1 MSRWRQLCKGFAGL
15 AHRWRDQNDEVAHY
29 FVEARAAGLNP
40 GDEERA
46 RDRVRAFGWENT
58 AAAWGRDVAYAVRRL
73 GRSSGFLAAA
83 VIVLALGIGV
93 GTAMFSVV
101 NAALLKPLPYRQ
113 PERLMS
119 LRAGGRFGGVSL
131 PVIQAWR
138 TRLYGFAAIGF
149 WTASMT
155 TLRHASATDLV
166 ENIAVSNNLFPLLG
180 IATPGAWGS
189 APNAVILS
197 HALWHL
203 YLHDAPGILGQA
215 ITLDG
220 KAYTVAGILPAGVSF
235 PPHNAALY
243 TLFQPKA
250 TDLVWGKAQ
259 AHLRVIGRLCP
270 GVAPAEAQAE
280 LRSVEASLARA
291 HPAPAGAPKQG
302 VASSYRRGLEGALRP
317 AIAAVSVATALVWL
331 IACFSVAG
339 LLLTRYARRRQ
350 ELAVRRALGAARWQ
364 LIRPLLVESA
374 AIGLLAA
381 GVGWA
386 LAAGGLALLGHYLQ
400 RELPVGLNHVSA
412 SGTALAALMGITA
425 LSVIVAGLIP
435 ALLASHAPAEAGLND
450 AATAAGGRGQSR
462 LRDGLVV
469 GEIAL
474 ALLLLAGAALMLRT
488 IYALRSVPLGF
499 STRNIVTT
507 PLSFPRGMFA
517 HRDMVASFDR
527 PLLERVRALP
537 GVEYVT
543 LCSTIPLETNF
554 QATMRWDGM
563 TKSAA
568 IRLASPDFPKVF
580 AIPLLHG
587 RWFDPQRDTLHTPQV
602 AVVNEAFAGKYYP
615 GQHLIGSKQF
625 GYPIVGI
632 LANVHGRAVGL
643 PAQPTIYFS
652 TTQLGPG
659 HAFYGTAS
667 YSTDL
672 AVRSAAPPAAIIA
685 GMRAVLHKLAPE
697 VAPQGFLTM
706 QELVDRSIGQQ
717 IFAVRLLT
725 LFGLAALAIALA
737 GLYGLLAYAVSERTR
752 ELGIRMALGAERRD
766 IVRLVLGR
774 AAWLVALGAAA
785 GLALAWELSHLVAAY
800 LYQVPAHDPWSL
812 AAAAVLLAACSL
824 AAAWLPA
831 RRAAQVNPIEALR
844 AD

>member
-1 MSRWRQLCKGFAGL
+1 MSLWRQLRKGL
-15 AHRWRDQNDEVAHY
+15 AGMAHGWRDQSDEVAHY
-29 FVEARAAGLNP
+29 FAEALDAGLDP
-40 GDEERA
+40 GDEERV
-46 RDRVRAFGWENT
+46 RDRLRAFGWENT
-58 AAAWGRDVAYAVRRL
+58 AAAWGTDLTYAVRRL
-73 GRSSGFLAAA
+73 GRTPGFLAAA

-101 NAALLKPLPYRQ
+101 NAVLLRPLPYRQ
-113 PERLMS
+113 PEQLMS
-119 LRAGGRFGGVSL
+119 LRAGGRFGDVPF

-138 TRLYGFAAIGF
+138 ARLHSFAAIGF

-155 TLRHASATDLV
+155 TWRHGGATDLV
-166 ENIAVSNNLFPLLG
+166 ERVAVSKNLLSLLG
-180 IATPGAWGS
+180 IPAPAAWGS
-189 APNAVILS
+189 APNTVILS

-203 YLHDAPGILGQA
+203 YLHDAPRIIGQA

-220 KAYTVAGILPAGVSF
+220 KAYTVVGILPGGVSF
-235 PPHNAALY
+235 PPRNAALY
-243 TLFQPKA
+243 TLFQPN
-250 TDLVWGKAQ
+250 TNDLVWGKAQ
-259 AHLRVIGRLCP
+259 AHLHVLGRLRP
-270 GVAPAEAQAE
+270 GVTLAEAQAD
-280 LRSVEASLARA
+280 LSTVEIRLALA
-291 HPAPAGAPKQG
+291 HPGMMGAPKQA
-302 VASSYRRGLEGALRP
+302 VASSYRRDLEGSIRP
-317 AIAAVSVATALVWL
+317 ALGAVSVATVLVWL

-339 LLLTRYARRRQ
+339 LLSTRYARRRQ
-350 ELAVRRALGAARWQ
+350 ELALRRALGAARWQ
-364 LIRPLLVESA
+364 LARPLLLESA
-374 AIGLLAA
+374 IVGLLAA
-381 GVGWA
+381 
-386 LAAGGLALLGHYLQ
+386 AAGWVVAAGSLALLGHFLQ
-400 RELPVGLNHVSA
+400 RALPFGLNHVTV
-412 SGTALAALMGITA
+412 SGTVLDVLMGITA
-425 LSVIVAGLIP
+425 VSVIAAGLIP
-435 ALLASHAPAEAGLND
+435 ALLASHAPADAGLND
-450 AATAAGGRGQSR
+450 AAAGGRSQSR
-462 LRDGLVV
+462 LRDALVI

-499 STRNIVTT
+499 STRNIVTV

-517 HRDMVASFDR
+517 HRDMVTSFDR

-537 GVEYVT
+537 GVENAA

-554 QATMRWDGM
+554 QATMHFDGM

-580 AIPLLHG
+580 GIPLLRG
-587 RWFDPQRDTLHTPQV
+587 RWFNAQHDTLHTPQV
-602 AVVNEAFAGKYYP
+602 AVVNQAFAARYYP
-615 GQHLIGSKQF
+615 GQHPIGSKKF

-632 LANVHGRAVGL
+632 LANVHGPAVGL
-643 PAQPTIYFS
+643 PPQPAIYFS

-659 HAFYGTAS
+659 HDFYGTAS

-672 AVRSAAPPAAIIA
+672 AVRSAAPAATIIA
-685 GMRAVLHKLAPE
+685 GLRAVLQKLAPE

-717 IFAVRLLT
+717 IFAVRLLS

-737 GLYGLLAYAVSERTR
+737 GLYGLLAYAVSQRTR

-766 IVRLVLGR
+766 ITRLVLGR

-785 GLALAWELSHLVAAY
+785 GLVLAWQLSHLLAAY
-800 LYQVPAHDPWSL
+800 LYHVPAHDPWSL

-831 RRAAQVNPIEALR
+831 RRAAQVDPMEALR
-844 AD
+844 AE